1 VLILELLSLLAL
13 VYLLY
18 KALRYVFSSPAAK
31 VASDWLA
38 KMCGIVVEFLGNR
51 YRLDWPATTFL
62 INRNFVARTL
72 LNFKVEYQ
80 LRVTVERV
88 NPEEYRKHRM
98 RQQSSRD
105 HLVEVFNEQ
114 VVEPYL
120 EKQSCFFKIEWRTP
134 VALEQVWQPFRTALM
149 QLHGENDQWL
159 LREVPAKELEKAVLK
174 SRFRSHGCKLTH
186 IFFKCPRISESLIK
200 ENYNMLSEEQKTAL
214 LLDERFGAYEE
225 MLAIAAMRRQLDFFE
240 EPKQEYDAVA
250 YKLEVERTGRMVKLK
265 WTIHDSVN
273 IEDYHLLGFRNTGG
287 FSKDQLSEDGNGQRI
302 VDAWRSGETTEVL
315 NDDESY
321 FYTFFL
327 KRWDVTRKRPK
338 CNSLRF
344 QLTTAVTKQAKAIRS
359 ALERIERRKKT
370 LPPDPEKENL
380 TKALKELGG
389 YVEMDTAFEAME
401 KSFIDQIGKSSYSEA
416 DKQRKIERLQD
427 IVRQIRSKYEP

>member
-1 VLILELLSLLAL
+1 
-13 VYLLY
+13 
-18 KALRYVFSSPAAK
+18 
-31 VASDWLA
+31 
-38 KMCGIVVEFLGNR
+38 
-51 YRLDWPATTFL
+51 
-62 INRNFVARTL
+62 
-72 LNFKVEYQ
+72 
-80 LRVTVERV
+80 
-88 NPEEYRKHRM
+88 
-98 RQQSSRD
+98 
-105 HLVEVFNEQ
+105 
-114 VVEPYL
+114 
-120 EKQSCFFKIEWRTP
+120 
-134 VALEQVWQPFRTALM
+134 
-149 QLHGENDQWL
+149 
-159 LREVPAKELEKAVLK
+159 
-174 SRFRSHGCKLTH
+174 
-186 IFFKCPRISESLIK
+186 
-200 ENYNMLSEEQKTAL
+200 MLSEEQKTAL

>member
-1 VLILELLSLLAL
+1 VVILELLSLLAV
-13 VYLLY
+13 VYLLF
-18 KALRYVFSSPAAK
+18 KAVRYVFSSPAAK

-38 KMCGIVVEFLGNR
+38 KMWEMIVEFLGNR
-51 YRLDWPATTFL
+51 YVLDWPAPTFV
-62 INRNFVARTL
+62 ISRNFVARTL

-80 LRVTVERV
+80 LQVTAKRV

-114 VVEPYL
+114 VAKPYL

-134 VALEQVWQPFRTALM
+134 VALEQVWQPFRTLLM
-149 QLHGENDQWL
+149 QLQGENDQWL
-159 LREVPAKELEKAVLK
+159 LREVPDKELEKAVLK
-174 SRFRSHGCKLTH
+174 TRFRSHGCKLTH
-186 IFFKCPRISESLIK
+186 FVFKCPRISESLIK
-200 ENYNMLSEEQKTAL
+200 ENYNMLTEEQKTAV

-240 EPKQEYDAVA
+240 EPKQEYDALI
-250 YKLEVERTGRMVKLK
+250 YKLEVERVGRTVKLK
-265 WTIHDSVN
+265 WTLHDSVKD
-273 IEDYHLLGFRNTGG
+273 DYSLLGFRNTGG
-287 FSKDQLSEDGNGQRI
+287 FSKDRCSEDANGQRI
-302 VDAWRSGETTEVL
+302 VDAWTNGEITEVL
-315 NDDESY
+315 SEEETY

-327 KRWDVTRKRPK
+327 KPWHETPKRPRR
-338 CNSLRF
+338 NPLRF
-344 QLTTAVTKQAKAIRS
+344 QLTTAATTQTEAIRS
-359 ALERIERRKKT
+359 VLERSERRRKAT
-370 LPPDPEKENL
+370 APDPEKENL

-401 KSFIDQIGKSSYSEA
+401 KSFVDQIGKSTDSEA
-416 DKQRKIERLQD
+416 EKQRKIERLQD